1 MPLALALQILEFEA
15 SLVYIVKSQD
25 CQGYTERPYLEKN
38 KTNQPPAAATRKKR
52 PMNTDFLQH

>member
-1 MPLALALQILEFEA
+1 VPLALALQILEFEA

-38 KTNQPPAAATRKKR
+38 KTNQPPAAATRKK
-52 PMNTDFLQH
+52 DQ